1 MLESMMHV
9 IAFARGQSDDP
20 VIAPLL
26 QAIEDHAG
34 AAKTLLNAERQ
45 MDEAAVYT
53 IHGFC
58 QRMLTQN
65 AFESGSRFDN
75 EFVTDESHLKA
86 QVVADYW
93 RKQFYPLPIQLAG
106 EVRNIWGSPASSIG

>member
-1 MLESMMHV
+1 MRSHRRPNLGRPLLKRLMLSYEIVSAARIHDAR

-26 QAIEDHAG
+26 EAIEDHAG

-45 MDEAAVYT
+45 MDEAGGLHH

-86 QVVADYW
+86 QG
-93 RKQFYPLPIQLAG
+93 LPTLA
-106 EVRNIWGSPASSIG
+106 

>member
-1 MLESMMHV
+1 
-9 IAFARGQSDDP
+9 
-20 VIAPLL
+20 
-26 QAIEDHAG
+26 
-34 AAKTLLNAERQ
+34 

-65 AFESGSRFDN
+65 ASSLAAALINGACDWWKPS
-75 EFVTDESHLKA
+75 KA

-93 RKQFYPLPIQLAG
+93 RVVLYPLPIQLAG
-106 EVRNIWGSPASSIG
+106 EVRNIWGSPAALLADVNRYLTGSIEANRRRDVGGR